1 MIDTT
6 YTISEAEFAQ
16 ANALWCG
23 DAAKKLPGYIPL
35 QITYG
40 VFGACIG
47 WSLHYMPAW
56 LWIALILSML
66 AVQLIVRWR
75 RKVIRKRQFL
85 HMSGRISDVHV
96 RIDETGYADEKPN
109 CCRGWNAWAGFTG
122 WKEGSL
128 VFVLGRNLSFTT
140 VPKAALS
147 LEQQDELRALLK
159 AQIGPSGVSH

>member
-23 DAAKKLPGYIPL
+23 DAAKKLPGHIPL
-35 QITYG
+35 QITYAI
-40 VFGACIG
+40 FGACIG

-96 RIDETGYADEKPN
+96 RIDETGYEDEKPD
-109 CCRGWNAWAGFTG
+109 CCRGWNAWTGYTG
-122 WKEGSL
+122 WREGSL

-140 VPKAALS
+140 VPKAPLS

-159 AQIGPSGVSH
+159 SQIGISGVSR